1 MVQRGACG
9 VNPPAPKTS
18 SCPLKSVVS
27 RNRTC
32 RVQFLLLFF
41 YFVFICRCSSIHI
54 EIRFYSQKKGFF
66 RLFSPN
72 SLGWYEFLGETG
84 HGCRSPRPST
94 YPWTLSLSCAIT
106 ITPLILCTHYA
117 CKRLLFLTFGISG
130 LVRAWTTCWQL
141 FAASRHQR
149 HLPLVS
155 MRKGHCAVRS
165 WGGCLQ
171 PDDDAALPAQMCT
184 ICQRG
189 CPSDIQWLP

>member
-1 MVQRGACG
+1 MEWMRIWDGPELRGNSGVRGMVQRGACG

-94 YPWTLSLSCAIT
+94 YPWTLSLSCAST
-106 ITPLILCTHYA
+106 ITPLILSTHYA
-117 CKRLLFLTFGISG
+117 C
-130 LVRAWTTCWQL
+130 
-141 FAASRHQR
+141 
-149 HLPLVS
+149 
-155 MRKGHCAVRS
+155 
-165 WGGCLQ
+165 
-171 PDDDAALPAQMCT
+171 
-184 ICQRG
+184 
-189 CPSDIQWLP
+189 